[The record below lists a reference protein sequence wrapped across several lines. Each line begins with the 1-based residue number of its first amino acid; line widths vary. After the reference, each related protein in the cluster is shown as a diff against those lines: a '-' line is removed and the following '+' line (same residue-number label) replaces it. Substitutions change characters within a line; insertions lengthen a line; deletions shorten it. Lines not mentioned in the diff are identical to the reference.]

1 MDCLIKRVEQLNPLL
16 SEGYILCDKNWTRV
30 KIKSSSY
37 VRINWLGELNL
48 GFNKDPKKY
57 ILMEIILS
65 GQAEI
70 FC

>member
-1 MDCLIKRVEQLNPLL
+1 MVKRVEALDPLKC
-16 SEGYILCDKNWTRV
+16 EGYVVCDKNWTRV

-57 ILMEIILS
+57 IVIEIILS
-65 GQAEI
+65 G
-70 FC
+70 